1 MPDLTADELQAI
13 DLACMTLLEMARR
26 DRKKQNDYIEWDDD
40 PIGAELL
47 APAIRK
53 LDEARVTLRSL
64 LAKHKETADGVQN
77 QA

>member
-26 DRKKQNDYIEWDDD
+26 GRKKQTDYIEIDND
-40 PIGAELL
+40 PAGAEWM

-53 LDEARVTLRSL
+53 MDEARVMLRSL
-64 LAKHKETADGVQN
+64 LAKHKEEVD
-77 QA
+77 

>member
-26 DRKKQNDYIEWDDD
+26 GRKKQTDYIEIDND
-40 PIGAELL
+40 PAGAEWM

-53 LDEARVTLRSL
+53 MDEARVTLRSM
-64 LAKHKETADGVQN
+64 LAKHKEKTDA
-77 QA
+77 

>member
-26 DRKKQNDYIEWDDD
+26 GRKKQTDYIEIDND
-40 PIGAELL
+40 PAGAERM

-53 LDEARVTLRSL
+53 MDEARVTLRSM
-64 LAKHKETADGVQN
+64 LAKHKDKPDD
-77 QA
+77 